1 MIAAAMPAA
10 ASTPRRAA
18 IRSACCLASTR
29 AGAPDRSFLLAVSTA
44 ATATAAAA
52 ATATA
57 IAVTA
62 RRALLT
68 LARRRVLR
76 PFDQLLGL
84 DEVAVLVLGDKLE
97 ADPAPV
103 LVHLLHDHVERVAT
117 GDHVLDVRDAP
128 GADVGDVQ
136 QTVGALLQL
145 DERAELGGL
154 DDTAGVGVPHFRL
167 LRDPLDRGDRG
178 ACLLGVGG
186 VDQDRA
192 VLLDVDLDLVVGLE
206 RADRLAALA
215 DHHPDLLG
223 VDLDRRDPRCVLRE
237 LGAALRQRLRH
248 LVEDELARP
257 LRLLER
263 VAHDLLRDAGD

>member
-1 MIAAAMPAA
+1 MIAATMPAA
-10 ASTPRRAA
+10 AIAPRRAA

-52 ATATA
+52 AAATATA

-76 PFDQLLGL
+76 PLEQLLGL
-84 DEVAVLVLGDKLE
+84 ERVAVLVLGHELE
-97 ADPAPV
+97 ADPATV

-117 GDHVLDVRDAP
+117 GDHVLDVGDAP

-136 QTVGALLQL
+136 QSVGALLQL
-145 DERAELGGL
+145 DERAELRRL
-154 DDTAGVGVPHFRL
+154 DDTAGVGVPHLRL

-178 ACLLGVGG
+178 ARLLAVGR
-186 VDQDRA
+186 VDQDRP

-206 RADRLAALA
+206 RANRLAALA
-215 DHHPDLLG
+215 DDHPDLLG
-223 VDLDRRDPRCVLRE
+223 IDLHR
-237 LGAALRQRLRH
+237 G
-248 LVEDELARP
+248 
-257 LRLLER
+257 
-263 VAHDLLRDAGD
+263 DA

>member
-57 IAVTA
+57 IAVTT

-76 PFDQLLGL
+76 PLDQLLGL
-84 DEVAVLVLGDKLE
+84 DEVAVLVLGDELE
-97 ADPAPV
+97 ADPATV

-117 GDHVLDVRDAP
+117 RDHVLDAGDAP
-128 GADVGDVQ
+128 APDVGDVQ
-136 QTVGALLQL
+136 QAVGALLQL
-145 DERAELGGL
+145 DEGAELGRL
-154 DDTAGVGVPHFRL
+154 DDPAGVGVPHLRL
-167 LRDPLDRGDRG
+167 LRDRLDRGDRG
-178 ACLLGVGG
+178 GGLLAVGR

-192 VLLDVDLDLVVGLE
+192 VLLDVDLDVEVGLE

-223 VDLDRRDPRCVLRE
+223 VDLDRGDPRSVLRE
-237 LGAALRQRLRH
+237 LRPALRDRLGH
-248 LVEDELARP
+248 PVEDELAG
-257 LRLLER
+257 L
-263 VAHDLLRDAGD
+263 